1 MYDKLIGFSDE
12 WTVHRFHIPDVTTGS
27 KVLDINLPYSPPAIG
42 IGKIDERTLQASNG
56 PKDPVFGSFVEITRA
71 GGAFAFLSGGWEAGF
86 EDNDSSNQGGEKD
99 VEKVTEYS
107 NVSKRPIRDGGMVA
121 EVIQPEVG
129 LIKGGWVPHGN
140 DAKRRRAGVGKADQL
155 MGSFRTWLQMQK
167 TISFPASSQNEI
179 LDVVISLV
187 PLEGGAAC
195 AASLNKNLSGPGGR
209 PLKPKH
215 SITDDEV
222 RRKLGIIGVNFDS
235 TLAFSGPGTNVEAG
249 FRLCTV
255 KGGSVGSYNKTAG
268 NISILRNQVNVF
280 TTDVTFAS
288 GGSQRFQVWEA
299 TGGVGLKFRLEAFY
313 DFSIETSGIDHT
325 PFAIYVRGRLDKAH
339 LEVRSGPRPSFLN
352 PRYLPEMAKMA
363 NFRCF
368 AFDYDGVGRT
378 DHIVGYVPGSRILF
392 YGREGARSIRFTPHY
407 DKDGCYDL
415 LRGANLA
422 CNISKTEDRALAFD
436 YDRSGK
442 LDHLVVYSPG
452 KGAITIFRR
461 QEERHFKPVFNST
474 TGIAGY
480 DLLNPADRAF
490 AFDYAGSGKLDH
502 LVFYRLGSGEI
513 VVIKNVGP
521 PKYFEEVYRSTGIC
535 GNDLKGSGDRVFAFD
550 YAGTGKLDHLVFRR
564 PGSGEIAIL
573 KNVGPPKKFEEVSR
587 SRGIADSTGK
597 TLRPREPCRSRLCLR
612 LRGCR
617 KNGSSDGLSP
627 WHGCVLHRQEEGG
640 MEGKFEALPGWQGHP
655 GGGIAGYDLKS
666 PADRGFA
673 FDYDGSGRFDHLVFY
688 RPGSGDLVVLKKR
701 ALKPTWAACYES
713 MVSLSRTFELQF
725 APPSRAPRG

>member
-1 MYDKLIGFSDE
+1 
-12 WTVHRFHIPDVTTGS
+12 
-27 KVLDINLPYSPPAIG
+27 
-42 IGKIDERTLQASNG
+42 
-56 PKDPVFGSFVEITRA
+56 
-71 GGAFAFLSGGWEAGF
+71 
-86 EDNDSSNQGGEKD
+86 
-99 VEKVTEYS
+99 
-107 NVSKRPIRDGGMVA
+107 
-121 EVIQPEVG
+121 
-129 LIKGGWVPHGN
+129 
-140 DAKRRRAGVGKADQL
+140 
-155 MGSFRTWLQMQK
+155 MQK
-167 TISFPASSQNEI
+167 TISFPASNQNEI

-255 KGGSVGSYNKTAG
+255 KDGSVGSYNKIAG
-268 NISILRNQVNVF
+268 NISILRNQVGVF

-288 GGSQRFQVWEA
+288 GGSQRSGVWEA

-339 LEVRSGPRPSFLN
+339 LEVRTGRRPVLN
-352 PRYLPEMAKMA
+352 PRFLAEMARKA
-363 NFRCF
+363 NCRCF

-392 YGREGARSIRFTPHY
+392 YGREVGSSIRFTTHY

-422 CNISKTEDRALAFD
+422 CNLSKTEDRALAFD
-436 YDRSGK
+436 YDSSGK
-442 LDHLVVYSPG
+442 LDHLVVYRPG
-452 KGAITIFRR
+452 GGAITIFRR

-490 AFDYAGSGKLDH
+490 AFDYAGIGKLDH

-521 PKYFEEVYRSTGIC
+521 PKYFEEVYRSIGIC

-550 YAGTGKLDHLVFRR
+550 YAGTGKLDHLVFHR

-573 KNVGPPKKFEEVSR
+573 KNVGPPKYFEEVNR
-587 SRGIADSTGK
+587 SRGIGDYDLGNPADRVFAFDYEGVGKMDHLVVYRPGTGA
-597 TLRPREPCRSRLCLR
+597 CCI
-612 LRGCR
+612 GR
-617 KNGSSDGLSP
+617 KKGD
-627 WHGCVLHRQEEGG
+627 
-640 MEGKFEALPGWQGHP
+640 GKFEALPGWQGHP

-688 RPGSGDLVVLKKR
+688 RPGSGDLVVLKKGPQ
-701 ALKPTWAACYES
+701 AHMGS
-713 MVSLSRTFELQF
+713 MLRVY
-725 APPSRAPRG
+725 G